1 MAKYNNVSIGFD
13 TFDRGIDYDGAI
25 YACNCSVD
33 ALSCDSAQALS
44 TTTMSANNS
53 WCDTVADCSYTI
65 SDKYDHL
72 QNEIDMLKEQLSKV
86 GYSAKNAG
94 AALKSVFNRLSNTK
108 VSLRNQLQT
117 ITEWQ
122 TI

>member
-33 ALSCDSAQALS
+33 ALDCSTKGLS
-44 TTTMSANNS
+44 TTITANDS
-53 WCDTVADCSYTI
+53 WCNAVTTADCSYTI

-72 QNEIDMLKEQLSKV
+72 QDEINMLKEQLSKV

-94 AALKSVFNRLSNTK
+94 AALKSVFNRLSDSK